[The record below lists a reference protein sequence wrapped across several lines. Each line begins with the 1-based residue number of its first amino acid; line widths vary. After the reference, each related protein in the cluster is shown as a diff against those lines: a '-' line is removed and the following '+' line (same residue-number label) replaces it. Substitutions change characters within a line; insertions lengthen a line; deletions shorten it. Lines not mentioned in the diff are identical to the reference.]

1 MSYPKPTSGGIPLRA
16 LAMVLIALAIVFAGL
31 GAMSLSSAD
40 SETETA
46 AETSA
51 PATTT
56 SVAVAPQ
63 ATSART
69 TTAKPTTTT
78 AAPTTTTSTTPVV
91 DQSTPIRV
99 LNNSLVA
106 GLASRTVNQLK
117 ANGWTN
123 ATAGNYA
130 GSTIPATTVYYG
142 NSTGDKAAA
151 EAVAAILGAGVAPMI
166 PGLGGGSAGVVV
178 VVTGN

>member
-40 SETETA
+40 SDTES

-51 PATTT
+51 PETT

-69 TTAKPTTTT
+69 TTAVPTTT
-78 AAPTTTTSTTPVV
+78 AAPTTTSTTPVV
-91 DQSTPIRV
+91 DQTTPIRV

-106 GLASRTVNQLK
+106 GLASKTVNQLA

-123 ATAGNYA
+123 ASAGNYA
-130 GSTIPATTVYYG
+130 GSTIAATTVYYG
-142 NSTGDKAAA
+142 KAAGDKAAA
-151 EAVAAILGAGVAPMI
+151 EAVAAVLGAGVAPMI
-166 PGLGGGSAGVVV
+166 AGLGGSTGVVV

>member
-1 MSYPKPTSGGIPLRA
+1 
-16 LAMVLIALAIVFAGL
+16 MVLIALAIVFAGL

-40 SETETA
+40 SETESA

-51 PATTT
+51 PETTT

-63 ATSART
+63 GTSART

-78 AAPTTTTSTTPVV
+78 AAPTTTSTTPVV

-123 ATAGNYA
+123 ASAGNYA

-142 NSTGDKAAA
+142 NASGDKAAA

>member
-1 MSYPKPTSGGIPLRA
+1 
-16 LAMVLIALAIVFAGL
+16 MVLIALAIVFAGL

-78 AAPTTTTSTTPVV
+78 AAPTTTSTTPVV

-123 ATAGNYA
+123 ASAGNYA

-142 NSTGDKAAA
+142 NATGDKAAA

>member
-1 MSYPKPTSGGIPLRA
+1 
-16 LAMVLIALAIVFAGL
+16 MVLIALAIVFAGL

-40 SETETA
+40 SDTETA

-51 PATTT
+51 PETT

-69 TTAKPTTTT
+69 TTATPTTT
-78 AAPTTTTSTTPVV
+78 AARSTASTTAVV

-106 GLASRTVNQLK
+106 GLASKTVNQLA
-117 ANGWTN
+117 ANGWKN

-142 NSTGDKAAA
+142 TATGDKAAA
-151 EAVAAILGAGVAPMI
+151 EAVAAVLGAGVAPMI
-166 PGLGGGSAGVVV
+166 PGLGAGSTGVVV

>member
-1 MSYPKPTSGGIPLRA
+1 
-16 LAMVLIALAIVFAGL
+16 MVLIALAIVFAGL

-40 SETETA
+40 SETESA

-51 PATTT
+51 PETTT

-78 AAPTTTTSTTPVV
+78 AAPTTTSTTPVV

-123 ATAGNYA
+123 ASAGNYA

-142 NSTGDKAAA
+142 NASGDKAAA